1 MTALQRGQG
10 AAGVVASLS
19 GLADVRCACQ
29 GVQAAMGE
37 RGIGVLRIQKSGE
50 AGAQLR
56 FTHVTSSH
64 AVGCITVASDF
75 TWKRWAIA
83 SNGFRDQIKPQL
95 QQLCCAKS
103 LSHVWLFE
111 IPWTVA
117 HQAPLSMGFS
127 RQEYW
132 SGLPCPP
139 PGDLPDPGTDPVS
152 LKSSALTGRFFT
164 ASATRPQIS
173 KTFTLGNI
181 QLRA

>member
-1 MTALQRGQG
+1 MTALQRRQG
-10 AAGVVASLS
+10 AAGVVVSLS

-37 RGIGVLRIQKSGE
+37 RGIGVLRIQESGE
-50 AGAQLR
+50 AGAQFR

-64 AVGCITVASDF
+64 AVCCITVASDF
-75 TWKRWAIA
+75 TWKWWAIA
-83 SNGFRDQIKPQL
+83 SNGFRDQIKHQL
-95 QQLCCAKS
+95 QQLCYAKP
-103 LSHVWLFE
+103 LSRVQLFE
-111 IPWTVA
+111 VPWTVA

-132 SGLPCPP
+132 SGLPRPP
-139 PGDLPDPGTDPVS
+139 PGDLPDPGTEPVS
-152 LKSSALTGRFFT
+152 LKSPALVGGFFT
-164 ASATRPQIS
+164 ASTTRPQIS